1 MSYSSH
7 FILFLFYFLRI
18 FMDFLWIFYLVMIV
32 VFLGRK
38 LYIFV
43 CDFFERDER
52 GKKEMYACF
61 VRVEW
66 NEKRVCV

>member
-1 MSYSSH
+1 
-7 FILFLFYFLRI
+7 
-18 FMDFLWIFYLVMIV
+18 MDFLWIFYLVMIV

-38 LYIFV
+38 LYILFV
-43 CDFFERDER
+43 CDLFERDER

-66 NEKRVCV
+66 NEKESMCG